1 MSVNAMDN
9 HGFYQIG
16 LKALVRHEDE
26 FLFLKSPLNSAYDFP
41 GGRIQ
46 KKEADTPLKNIL
58 AREMREELGPSFK
71 FSIKDPIFQF
81 RRFFKHANLRV
92 FITVYEAEY
101 LSGSITLS
109 KEHTAYQWI
118 NPLENSFEQKDFLT
132 LEEYRAFKAYLQSCH
147 VGLKLI

>member
-46 KKEADTPLKNIL
+46 KKEADTP
-58 AREMREELGPSFK
+58 
-71 FSIKDPIFQF
+71 
-81 RRFFKHANLRV
+81 
-92 FITVYEAEY
+92 AEPE
-101 LSGSITLS
+101 GC
-109 KEHTAYQWI
+109 
-118 NPLENSFEQKDFLT
+118 D
-132 LEEYRAFKAYLQSCH
+132 
-147 VGLKLI
+147 